1 MDLDTSIN
9 TFLVSEGLQGIYE
22 CIKPIKF
29 KIDDIDPMGRFV
41 NLFGIICPLC
51 GVAHTA
57 AVLEAQFLHVRG
69 IKSSQKTLLCTD
81 YH

>member
-1 MDLDTSIN
+1 MDLNTSIN

-29 KIDDIDPMGRFV
+29 KIDDIDPMVRFV
-41 NLFGIICPLC
+41 NLFGNICPLC